1 MDVNVRGTEICKGE
15 KAKMRIGI
23 IADIHSNV
31 VALKRVFKEFENMNI
46 DKIICCGDIIGIG
59 PRPEETVQEL
69 MKWKSKLVT
78 VRGNHE
84 QYLINGLPKLV
95 HDNKRQMGLEE
106 IQNHNWNHSQLS
118 NSSVQF
124 IKELPLFGNI
134 NMENVKMHIT
144 HYPINSN
151 GEYKKHLKNPSEA
164 EVKELFADV
173 SADVFLYG
181 HTHTSS
187 EILYENVLYINP
199 GSLGCPMKNNS
210 AQCGLLIV
218 ENGNVEYKN
227 LKLSYDV
234 QSVKKDIEEKK
245 YPDYKAMLDIF
256 YGGACP
262 N

>member
-1 MDVNVRGTEICKGE
+1 
-15 KAKMRIGI
+15 MRIGI

-31 VALKRVFKEFENMNI
+31 VALKRVLKEFENMNI

-59 PRPEETVQEL
+59 PQPEETVQEL
-69 MKWKSKLVT
+69 MKWNSKLVA

-95 HDNKRQMGLEE
+95 HDNKRQMELEE

-124 IKELPLFGNI
+124 IKELPLFANI
-134 NMENVKMHIT
+134 NMENVKMYIT

-151 GEYKKHLKNPSEA
+151 GEYKKHLKSPSEA

-199 GSLGCPMKNNS
+199 GSLGCPMKNNF

-227 LKLSYDV
+227 LKLSYNV

-245 YPDYKAMLDIF
+245 YPDYQAMLDIF
-256 YGGACP
+256 YGGACS